1 MMTDVK
7 PARDIKQALIFV
19 LGASFTVFL
28 ALFLW
33 RLGVER
39 HAAEERAAAS
49 ADIERRQTRLEE
61 RLTRIEESNEAD
73 KAALEESIS
82 QLVEKQEAARPIVVS
97 KGSPFSVENTLKA
110 VVELVCIDNNDKET
124 YYTGSGTVVDKG
136 GVIVT
141 NQHIL
146 RSDDGSLIKFCGVGF
161 TSDIHKPPKIE
172 FVAASRAI
180 HKATDLAILQIIERL
195 DGEPSPTEYP
205 SLPMAN
211 TAETSRSLDLGD
223 AIYIGGYP
231 GIGADTFTFTEGV
244 VSGRVG
250 SDLIKTSALIDSGT
264 SGGAAFDAE
273 GTYIGVPT
281 AAVSGDIGGSLG
293 YLISADIVDKFL
305 TDYYANKDL
314 LPADGAE

>member
-1 MMTDVK
+1 MSPDAK
-7 PARDIKQALIFV
+7 PAREVRYALIFI
-19 LGASFTVFL
+19 LGASFAVFT
-28 ALFLW
+28 ALFVL

-39 HAAEERAAAS
+39 QAAEERAGAA
-49 ADIERRQTRLEE
+49 ADMERRQARLED
-61 RLTRIEESNEAD
+61 RLAKIEENNQAD
-73 KAALEESIS
+73 KAALEESIR
-82 QLVEKQEAARPIVVS
+82 QLVDKQEAAPKAVPA
-97 KGSPFSVENTLKA
+97 KGSPFVVEKA
-110 VVELVCIDNNDKET
+110 LTAIVELVCIDNNDKET
-124 YYTGSGTVVDKG
+124 YYTGSGTVVDSG
-136 GVIVT
+136 GTIIT

-161 TSDIHKPPKIE
+161 TSDIHDPPKIE

-195 DGEPSPTEYP
+195 DGKPAPTEFP
-205 SLPMAN
+205 SLPMEL
-211 TAETSRSLDLGD
+211 TAESSRSLDLGD
-223 AIYIGGYP
+223 AIFIGGYP

-250 SDLIKTSALIDSGT
+250 ADLIKTSALIDSGT
-264 SGGAAFDAE
+264 SGGAAFNAD

-293 YLISADIVDKFL
+293 YLIGADIVDKFL

-314 LPADGAE
+314 LPADGRE